1 MLYPLENIIIRNIVQ
16 LHGLW
21 RREYD
26 QDSYLTHLSIT
37 DLCSRA
43 RYLIEN
49 LTTLELN
56 GRIGLRD
63 IRKDSGLNL
72 MRKFTHVLQ
81 EFDSR
86 KEGFEPMFMKGAS
99 IPKAMLGQEVKL
111 KRLNDYAIEKR
122 PHLIKFG
129 KRCFLNEH
137 SFKVSLASSFSD
149 PSLNS
154 AQMDDE
160 LKAIYNPHP
169 KDFKITTLDGKEV
182 EGILSAE
189 LTYQAPN
196 DYYAF
201 CTSFEFDVRLFGDF
215 ESDACLFIYDSQK
228 FSDQLYEKIASKVVI
243 LDQGYKPVVYSDP
256 IRPEHKKP
264 PSVEFHKHIKYL
276 YQNEFRH
283 VFIPDKVSETPRDLY
298 ISMPEAE
305 AYTELVFL

>member
-1 MLYPLENIIIRNIVQ
+1 MQ
-16 LHGLW
+16 LHECW

-37 DLCSRA
+37 DLCFRA

-56 GRIGLRD
+56 GKIGLRD
-63 IRKDSGLNL
+63 IRKEPGLTL

-86 KEGFEPMFMKGAS
+86 KEGFEPMFMKDAS
-99 IPKAMLGQEVKL
+99 IPKAMIDHGDNL

-122 PHLIKFG
+122 PHIIKFG
-129 KRCFLNEH
+129 KRCFLSDY

-149 PSLNS
+149 PSLNV
-154 AQMDDE
+154 AQIDDE

-169 KDFKITTLDGKEV
+169 KDFKITMLDGKAV
-182 EGILSAE
+182 EEILSAE
-189 LTYQAPN
+189 LTYQVPN
-196 DYYAF
+196 DYYIF
-201 CTSFEFDVRLFGDF
+201 CTAFEFDIRLFGDF
-215 ESDACLFIYDSQK
+215 ESDACLFIYDFQK
-228 FSDQLYEKIASKVVI
+228 FSDQLYEKVASKVVI
-243 LDQGYKPVVYSDP
+243 LDHGYKPVIYSDP
-256 IRPEHKKP
+256 IRPGHKKS
-264 PSVEFHKHIKYL
+264 PSVEFYKHIKYL

-283 VFIPDKVSETPRDLY
+283 VFIPDKVSETPPDLY
-298 ISMPEAE
+298 ILMPEAE

>member
-1 MLYPLENIIIRNIVQ
+1 MQ
-16 LHGLW
+16 LHEFW
-21 RREYD
+21 RREYY
-26 QDSYLTHLSIT
+26 QDSYLTHLTVT

-56 GRIGLRD
+56 GKIGLRD
-63 IRKDSGLNL
+63 IRNEPGLTL

-86 KEGFEPMFMKGAS
+86 KKGFEPMFMKDAS
-99 IPKAMLGQEVKL
+99 IPKAMLGQEDKL

-122 PHLIKFG
+122 PHLVKFG
-129 KRCFLNEH
+129 KKCFLSEF
-137 SFKVSLASSFSD
+137 SLKISLASSFLD
-149 PSLNS
+149 PSLNT

-160 LKAIYNPHP
+160 LKAIYSPHP
-169 KDFKITTLDGKEV
+169 KELKVTTLDGKPI
-182 EGILSAE
+182 EGILNVE
-189 LTYQAPN
+189 LTYQVPS
-196 DYYAF
+196 DYYVF
-201 CTSFEFDVRLFGDF
+201 CTAFEFDVRLFGDF

-228 FSDQLYEKIASKVVI
+228 FSDQLYEKVKNKVVL
-243 LDQGYKPVVYSDP
+243 LDHGYKPVVYSDP

-283 VFIPDKVSETPRDLY
+283 VFIPDKDSETPKNLFLS
-298 ISMPEAE
+298 IPEAE
-305 AYTELVFL
+305 SYTELVFL